1 MSQGQV
7 ESFIL
12 GVSDLV
18 HAIDRENGSMLREV
32 AR

>member
-12 GVSDLV
+12 GVADLAD
-18 HAIDRENGSMLREV
+18 AIDREKGWLLREV
-32 AR
+32 AG